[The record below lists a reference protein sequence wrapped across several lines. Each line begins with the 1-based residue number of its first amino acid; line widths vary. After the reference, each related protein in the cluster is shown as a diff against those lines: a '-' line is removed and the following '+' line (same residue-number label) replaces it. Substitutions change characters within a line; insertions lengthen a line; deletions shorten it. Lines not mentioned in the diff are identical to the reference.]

1 MDAWVDTGQDFMDDS
16 GGFEMGVEGSG
27 ILKPASAPHKLLGE
41 FSEISFMYSFVGA
54 MHMEFLLPDNVFKDN
69 ILLGTRIFGQIWP
82 FLTNWNFISTSQV
95 NDQICN
101 FFYFSFL
108 TLQMTIGSFGSFFFF
123 ITNTGG
129 NRASFLVHYDDDAVP
144 KELGFHDSGSIFSPM
159 VCALSEL
166 AIVSKFTTEL
176 TDLLVYG
183 WFFCTILLT

>member
-1 MDAWVDTGQDFMDDS
+1 MQFDTVVDAWVDTGQDFMDDS

-108 TLQMTIGSFGSFFFF
+108 TLQMTIGSFGSFFFLSQTLVVIEHHFWF
-123 ITNTGG
+123 IMMTMQSQRSWAFMT
-129 NRASFLVHYDDDAVP
+129 VVQ
-144 KELGFHDSGSIFSPM
+144 FS
-159 VCALSEL
+159 VLWFVLSPSWL
-166 AIVSKFTTEL
+166 
-176 TDLLVYG
+176 
-183 WFFCTILLT
+183 